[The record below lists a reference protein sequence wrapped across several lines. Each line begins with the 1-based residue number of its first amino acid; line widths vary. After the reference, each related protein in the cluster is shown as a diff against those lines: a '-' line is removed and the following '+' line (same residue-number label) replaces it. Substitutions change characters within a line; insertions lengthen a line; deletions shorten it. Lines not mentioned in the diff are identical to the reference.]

1 MSMRPFWLDANVEGR
16 QSSLC
21 GGPRRKDGR
30 MNIDLR
36 QRDNGSSVTAFKIE
50 CESDGKTCETRVYDH
65 KGDLVAT
72 HITNY

>member
-1 MSMRPFWLDANVEGR
+1 MIPFWLDANVEGR
-16 QSSLC
+16 QSNLC

-30 MNIDLR
+30 MNIDIR
-36 QRDNGSSVTAFKIE
+36 QRDNGNSVTAFKIE

-65 KGDLVAT
+65 HGDLVST

>member
-1 MSMRPFWLDANVEGR
+1 MRPFWLDANVDGR
-16 QSSLC
+16 QSNLC

-30 MNIDLR
+30 MNIDII
-36 QRDNGSSVTAFKIE
+36 QRDNGNSITAFKIE

-65 KGDLVAT
+65 HGDLVAT

>member
-1 MSMRPFWLDANVEGR
+1 MRPFWLDANIEGR
-16 QSSLC
+16 QTNLC

-30 MNIDLR
+30 MNIDIR
-36 QRDNGSSVTAFKIE
+36 QIDNGNSVTAFKIE

-65 KGDLVAT
+65 HGDLVAT

>member
-1 MSMRPFWLDANVEGR
+1 MSPFWLDANIDGR
-16 QSSLC
+16 QSNLC

-30 MNIDLR
+30 MNIDII
-36 QRDNGSSVTAFKIE
+36 QRDNGNSITAFKIE

-65 KGDLVAT
+65 HGDLVAT